1 MKKSLFVLLLAVLA
15 FGATSCSSTI
25 KSMKEPLSYIE
36 LNSKDYTL
44 SDIKTG
50 EATVVCILGVDWARL
65 FNITAGTVSAPII
78 GTPVLG
84 NQMYAVYDLL
94 EKNPGYDFVMY
105 PQVYNKTTGVPG
117 IFTKTDIKVSARLGK
132 LKN

>member
-15 FGATSCSSTI
+15 FGATSCSSTV

-50 EATVVCILGVDWARL
+50 EATVVRVLGVDWARL

-78 GTPVLG
+78 GIPVSAS
-84 NQMYAVYDLL
+84 QMYAIYDLL
-94 EKNPGYDFVMY
+94 DKNPGYDFVMY
-105 PQVYNKTTGVPG
+105 PQVYDKTSGVPG

>member
-1 MKKSLFVLLLAVLA
+1 MALSLDSMRQWQTTCLLLA
-15 FGATSCSSTI
+15 
-25 KSMKEPLSYIE
+25 
-36 LNSKDYTL
+36 
-44 SDIKTG
+44 
-50 EATVVCILGVDWARL
+50 
-65 FNITAGTVSAPII
+65 VSAPII